1 MPRSRREDESYE
13 DYKKRLKREAVILNA
28 YLKHGTLFWNS
39 TKDGTYRRMK
49 NNQRGSNYE
58 D

>member
-39 TKDGTYRRMK
+39 TKNGTYRRMK
-49 NNQRGSNYE
+49 DGKAKKRS
-58 D
+58 